1 MHFHIYGGTSPEI
14 LDELTETID
23 GVIESILDEGITENE
38 LHNAKEQLKGGF
50 LLGLESSESRMH
62 RNGKNELIL
71 QEHKTIDEVVA
82 LIDEVKAG
90 DVYRMAN
97 ELSARKNVRFQSLLR
112 AKRFKQNPK
121 Y

>member
-1 MHFHIYGGTSPEI
+1 MIQ
-14 LDELTETID
+14 
-23 GVIESILDEGITENE
+23 SILDDGITENE

-82 LIDEVKAG
+82 LIDGVQVAN
-90 DVYRMAN
+90 VYRMAN
-97 ELSARKNVRFQSLLR
+97 EIFAGQRATSIIAPENVVSVIE
-112 AKRFKQNPK
+112 K
-121 Y
+121 